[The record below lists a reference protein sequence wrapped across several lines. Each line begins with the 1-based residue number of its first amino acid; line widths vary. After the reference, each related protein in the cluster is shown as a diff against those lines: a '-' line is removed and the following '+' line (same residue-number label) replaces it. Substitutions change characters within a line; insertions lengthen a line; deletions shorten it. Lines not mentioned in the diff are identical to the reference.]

1 MTMHGM
7 FEDFEDIR
15 TRLETKRVEH
25 HDLDSVIDQLRCSPV
40 SDIMQMQRLKK
51 RKLALKDEISKL
63 EAMLIPDI
71 IA

>member
-7 FEDFEDIR
+7 FDDFEDIR
-15 TRLETKRVEH
+15 QRLDDKREEH
-25 HDLDSVIDQLRCSPV
+25 RDLNAVIDQLLASPV

-51 RKLALKDEISKL
+51 RKLMLKDEIAKL